1 MTGVQTCA
9 LPISAI
15 ASRSGILNVL
25 PPIANLV
32 ISNVPGSPVPLYF
45 AGAKVVSFYPV
56 SIIVH
61 SMALNVTVQS
71 YAGRLDYGLIA
82 CRRAVPD
89 ITDLGDYI
97 LAEHQKLLA
106 AAQAHAAGAGVAE
119 VPAAKPASVAKV
131 VVAGKA
137 PAKSKLKLV
146 SAKVAPRARK
156 PAARKSARA

>member
-1 MTGVQTCA
+1 MSGVA
-9 LPISAI
+9 AI

-45 AGAKVVSFYPV
+45 AGARVVSFYPV

-106 AAQAHAAGAGVAE
+106 AAQAHVTKAEAVVPAGVKA
-119 VPAAKPASVAKV
+119 VAVAKV
-131 VVAGKA
+131 VVAGKSKA
-137 PAKSKLKLV
+137 PSKLKLV
-146 SAKVAPRARK
+146 TAKVAPRARK